1 VNLAGKGLGRAL
13 AVAAIALMLDQLS
26 KIFVRSQIDAGDRI
40 DLVLGVD
47 LVRVSNDGIAFG
59 LLDHTGDW
67 VILLAAVAFAV
78 LIGYFLAVADRPGL
92 WLPLGLLAGGALGNL
107 VDRITQGSV
116 TDFIDPPRWPAFNV
130 ADIEITTGVL
140 VLILL
145 FLRDP
150 EAEGERSDGGD
161 ERQAG
166 NVDQEEQGDGAGEDG
181 QIDRVDRSEG
191 GNPGHGRRQGRT

>member
-13 AVAAIALMLDQLS
+13 AVAAIALLLDQLS
-26 KIFVRSQIDAGDRI
+26 KIFVRRQIDPGDRI

-145 FLRDP
+145 LLRDP
-150 EAEGERSDGGD
+150 DRETGERAEGREAPT
-161 ERQAG
+161 EP
-166 NVDQEEQGDGAGEDG
+166 EQLESPASGSAGDGPKE
-181 QIDRVDRSEG
+181 R
-191 GNPGHGRRQGRT
+191 P

>member
-1 VNLAGKGLGRAL
+1 MNLAGKGLGRAL

-26 KIFVRSQIDAGDRI
+26 KVFVRSQIDAGDRI

-150 EAEGERSDGGD
+150 EGEGERSEGGE
-161 ERQAG
+161 ERQEG
-166 NVDQEEQGDGAGEDG
+166 NVDQEEEGDVVREDG
-181 QIDRVDRSEG
+181 QIDRPDRSEG
-191 GNPGHGRRQGRT
+191 GNPGRGRRQGRT